1 MAGISQGFYVTFF
14 IRIIQKD
21 YDAFINAVYKVIK
34 WGETL

>member
-1 MAGISQGFYVTFF
+1 MAGISDFMWFFF
-14 IRIIQKD
+14 IKIIQKD